1 MKQKGLPNHWEPLR
15 YALEVWQE
23 RQDSN
28 LRPAV
33 LETAVAHTVLF
44 SYIRNQNTLSTPPGP
59 IRTYGNVLSRLVLT
73 SALAKWLAEFPWHA
87 PYGNDV

>member
-1 MKQKGLPNHWEPLR
+1 MLPRPLVHFHSALDSQRHESSAATDMGCFESVVGNSGQNGLNRRKQKGLRIFPKPLR

-44 SYIRNQNTLSTPPGP
+44 S
-59 IRTYGNVLSRLVLT
+59 
-73 SALAKWLAEFPWHA
+73 
-87 PYGNDV
+87 

>member
-44 SYIRNQNTLSTPPGP
+44 SYIWNQNTLSTPPGP
-59 IRTYGNVLSRLVLT
+59 IRTCGDALSRLVLT
-73 SALAKWLAEFPWHA
+73 SALAEFPWHA